1 MIREEED
8 IVRQL
13 HEYND
18 EQLTFWQK
26 VAENVASFWGS
37 RAFIITFS
45 VIVLL
50 WITSNIILLSNRW
63 FDPYPFILLNLL
75 LSCIAAL
82 QAPVIMM
89 SQNRQEARDRQRT
102 ENDYMVN
109 LKAAVEIRSLH
120 QKLDVLLTE
129 EMSSLYASQKKQGE
143 LLQKILEILRKNWH
157 ATATVTSRRAA
168 TSAKSLHQT
177 ASDLSIW

>member
-1 MIREEED
+1 MIREEEE

-13 HEYND
+13 HEYTD
-18 EQLTFWQK
+18 EQLTIGQK
-26 VAENVASFWGS
+26 VADKVASFWGS
-37 RAFIITFS
+37 RSFILSFGLFIAVWI
-45 VIVLL
+45 VINLV
-50 WITSNIILLSNRW
+50 ILRAG

-75 LSCIAAL
+75 LSCLAAL

-120 QKLDVLLTE
+120 QKLDVLLAD
-129 EMSSLYASQKKQGE
+129 EMPSLYATQKKQGE
-143 LLQKILEILRKNWH
+143 LLQKIVQLLHKGGYTH
-157 ATATVTSRRAA
+157 ATTVSKRSAA
-168 TSAKSLHQT
+168 HAKTLH
-177 ASDLSIW
+177 SSE